1 MPLTAD
7 AVKDAATATS
17 EDSGVTNSAPE
28 TVSTPDAISTT
39 DSVSNTD
46 SIANLIVEPSAVGA
60 ADSSSPDALSTASAP
75 APQSG
80 KTLDTD
86 FSFIPKTLAAKCRKL
101 IETYHAMNGY
111 ACLPDMLWQPE
122 LRDFIEMHKDFR
134 QIFKRAATTRSA
146 KRANDG
152 FVLIATTILSLEVLA
167 SDFASWSARFP
178 GAKRR
183 ALAILQEHTL
193 NSRTWLMDRYLYP
206 RSYIN
211 PAFINAL
218 SPPDSLRP
226 GPRDIAPHSGGDNQT
241 AVAE

>member
-7 AVKDAATATS
+7 AVEGAAEAAPGDDATP
-17 EDSGVTNSAPE
+17 TNSP
-28 TVSTPDAISTT
+28 AIRQ
-39 DSVSNTD
+39 
-46 SIANLIVEPSAVGA
+46 SA
-60 ADSSSPDALSTASAP
+60 
-75 APQSG
+75 

-86 FSFIPKTLAAKCRKL
+86 FSFIPKSLATKCRRL
-101 IETYHAMNGY
+101 IETYHAMHGF

-134 QIFKRAATTRSA
+134 HIFKRASTARSA
-146 KRANDG
+146 KRANEG

-167 SDFASWSARFP
+167 SDFASWSAKYP
-178 GAKRR
+178 AAKRR
-183 ALAILQEHTL
+183 AHAILREYTL

-218 SPPDSLRP
+218 APPDT
-226 GPRDIAPHSGGDNQT
+226 PRSHDDVHISGALLEDS
-241 AVAE
+241 A